1 MTHDETRTEILRKA
15 RGLFAVQGVRKTT
28 LDDIASAMHRTKTF
42 IYHYFRNK
50 DDLLGA
56 LVEAEGDEY
65 VEELRK
71 AIGAMP
77 GAKERF
83 RAYVLARFSIFSR
96 MGTYYRALREQYFEQ
111 YAFIENARAKYDLF
125 ETGTMEGILDQGVYE
140 GVFRIADP
148 ELVAHAILIALK
160 GFEVEWATQDQEGF
174 ERKID
179 ALLSI
184 LFDGIA
190 ARSGQ

>member
-1 MTHDETRTEILRKA
+1 MTHDETRSEILRKA

-28 LDDIASAMHRTKTF
+28 LDDIAGAMHRTKTF

-56 LVEAEGDEY
+56 LVETEGDEY

-83 RAYVLARFSIFSR
+83 RAYILARFSIFSR
-96 MGTYYRALREQYFEQ
+96 LGTYYQALREQYFEQ

-125 ETGTMEGILDQGVYE
+125 ETGTMAGILDQGVRE

-148 ELVAHAILIALK
+148 EMVAHAILIALK

-190 ARSGQ
+190 ARSGR

>member
-1 MTHDETRTEILRKA
+1 MPHEETRLEILKNA
-15 RGLFAVQGVRKTT
+15 RSLFAAQGVRKTT

-56 LVEAEGDEY
+56 LVKAEGDEY
-65 VEELRK
+65 VAELRK
-71 AIGAMP
+71 AIEAVP

-96 MGTYYRALREQYFEQ
+96 LGTYYRALREQYFEQ

-125 ETGTMEGILDQGVYE
+125 ETGTMAAILDQGARD

-148 ELVAHAILIALK
+148 NLVAHAILIALK
-160 GFEVEWATQDQEGF
+160 GFELEWATQGKASF
-174 ERKID
+174 EHTID

-190 ARSGQ
+190 IRG

>member
-1 MTHDETRTEILRKA
+1 
-15 RGLFAVQGVRKTT
+15 
-28 LDDIASAMHRTKTF
+28 DIAGSMHRTKTF
-42 IYHYFRNK
+42 IYHYFKNK
-50 DDLLGA
+50 DDLLGD
-56 LVEAEGDEY
+56 LIEAEGDEY

-71 AIGAMP
+71 AIAVAM

-96 MGTYYRALREQYFEQ
+96 LGTYYQALREQYFEQ
-111 YAFIENARAKYDLF
+111 YAFIENARTNYDLF
-125 ETGTMEGILDQGVYE
+125 ETGTMADILDQGVRE

-160 GFEVEWATQDQEGF
+160 GFEVEWATQDQKGF

-179 ALLSI
+179 VLLSI

-190 ARSGQ
+190 VRGKKSL

>member
-1 MTHDETRTEILRKA
+1 MPHEETRLEILKNA
-15 RGLFAVQGVRKTT
+15 RSLFAAQGVRKTT

-56 LVEAEGDEY
+56 LVKAEGDEY
-65 VEELRK
+65 VAELRK
-71 AIGAMP
+71 AIEAVP
-77 GAKERF
+77 EAKERF

-96 MGTYYRALREQYFEQ
+96 LGTYYRALREQYFEQ

-125 ETGTMEGILDQGVYE
+125 ETGTMAAILDQGARD

-148 ELVAHAILIALK
+148 NLVAHAILIALK
-160 GFEVEWATQDQEGF
+160 GFELEWATQGKASF
-174 ERKID
+174 EHTID
-179 ALLSI
+179 TLLSI

-190 ARSGQ
+190 IRE